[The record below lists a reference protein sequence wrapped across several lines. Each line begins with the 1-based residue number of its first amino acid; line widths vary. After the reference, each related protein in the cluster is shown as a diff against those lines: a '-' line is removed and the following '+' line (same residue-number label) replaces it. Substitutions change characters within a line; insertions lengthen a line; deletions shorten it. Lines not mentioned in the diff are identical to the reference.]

1 MPTVQPVNSTLA
13 SDPGDPAGMSPES
26 LMAYCSTRL
35 SSLDTQMQQIF
46 NQQTQSAATINDLN
60 NISGLLNDLPAA
72 STGTP
77 PTITM
82 SKAQYE
88 QLVAA
93 YSNAVSDLSPTDG
106 TASAMYGNGAATPL
120 GKELVTDSTS
130 FTSSAT
136 ADPLSLGGSSG
147 STGLSG
153 FGANASG
160 TYTIPASVVTNITQN
175 LKTYTSSLNS
185 DAEMQMINLQSLMSS
200 RQTAVELST
209 NILQALSTTD
219 ESIVSNLKP
228 E

>member
-1 MPTVQPVNSTLA
+1 M
-13 SDPGDPAGMSPES
+13 
-26 LMAYCSTRL
+26 
-35 SSLDTQMQQIF
+35 
-46 NQQTQSAATINDLN
+46 
-60 NISGLLNDLPAA
+60 
-72 STGTP
+72 
-77 PTITM
+77 
-82 SKAQYE
+82 
-88 QLVAA
+88 
-93 YSNAVSDLSPTDG
+93 
-106 TASAMYGNGAATPL
+106 
-120 GKELVTDSTS
+120 
-130 FTSSAT
+130 
-136 ADPLSLGGSSG
+136 
-147 STGLSG
+147 SG